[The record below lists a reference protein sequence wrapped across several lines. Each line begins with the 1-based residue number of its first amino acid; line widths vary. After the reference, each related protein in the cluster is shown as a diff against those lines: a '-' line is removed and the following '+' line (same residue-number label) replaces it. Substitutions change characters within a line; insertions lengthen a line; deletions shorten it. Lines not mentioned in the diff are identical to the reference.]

1 MNKFFKYFVTFLCL
15 SFALFSCDSDETP
28 ETPCLADSNP
38 DLICIEIYE
47 PVCGCDDITYSNSCY
62 AKRAGVVSWT
72 EGECKN

>member
-1 MNKFFKYFVTFLCL
+1 LNKFFKYFLTFLCL
-15 SFALFSCDSDETP
+15 SFALFSCGSDEILLGDCIVSP
-28 ETPCLADSNP
+28 NP

-62 AKRAGVVSWT
+62 AQRAGVVSWT